1 MYYEDFDGLQNSQN
15 EEEIN
20 LQIMNLKKFYNKEIL
35 IGININLELFWLF
48 IRETSNLRFD

>member
-20 LQIMNLKKFYNKEIL
+20 LQIMNLKKFYNKEIP